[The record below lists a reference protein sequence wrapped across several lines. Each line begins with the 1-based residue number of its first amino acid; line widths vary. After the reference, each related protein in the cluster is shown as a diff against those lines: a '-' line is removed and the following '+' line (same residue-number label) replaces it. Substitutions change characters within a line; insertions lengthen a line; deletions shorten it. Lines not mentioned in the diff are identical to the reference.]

1 MKNRLVQKIIAL
13 ASVTAVAMTGCGAPA
28 ETTAPA
34 AEADNAEAEK
44 TEEATKEAEAEAEVE
59 EEEVSPYTVITDEN
73 GDPIDLGG
81 VEIIIRDWWS
91 GDPAEPTNDYEEARD
106 EYREWIQET
115 YNFTI
120 KQTAISDW
128 GSTPA
133 DFVDYATTGGDEYYA
148 FVLRDDPAITSAMAT
163 GLMYD
168 LSIRLSGFHGC
179 KVYKKQ
185 IA

>member
-1 MKNRLVQKIIAL
+1 
-13 ASVTAVAMTGCGAPA
+13 MTGCGGGAETSAPA
-28 ETTAPA
+28 P
-34 AEADNAEAEK
+34 EADNTETADAEEEAEP
-44 TEEATKEAEAEAEVE
+44 EAEAEAEE

-81 VEIIIRDWWS
+81 IEIIIRDWWS

-128 GSTPA
+128 SSTPA

-148 FVLRDDPAITSAMAT
+148 FILRDDPAITSAMAT

-168 LSIRLSGFHGC
+168 LSTLDLSLIH
-179 KVYKKQ
+179 
-185 IA
+185 I